1 MTRRRMA
8 FAVAALWLA
17 VLASA
22 VAVVRARGE
31 SRALFVELERLSA
44 ERDRLNISWGQQQI
58 EQSLLSNPSYV
69 EQIAAKRGR
78 MAFPTPAD
86 VRIVAQ

>member
-1 MTRRRMA
+1 VSRGWMLA
-8 FAVAALWLA
+8 AIAALWVA

-44 ERDRLNISWGQQQI
+44 ERDDLNIAWGRQQI
-58 EQSLLSNPSYV
+58 EQSFWSNPVFV
-69 EQIAAKRGR
+69 EQVAAKRGQ
-78 MAFPTPAD
+78 MTFAKPDD
-86 VRIVAQ
+86 VRIVAP

>member
-1 MTRRRMA
+1 LSRRWTLTGLG
-8 FAVAALWLA
+8 VLWVA

-44 ERDRLNISWGQQQI
+44 ERDDLNIAWGRQQI
-58 EQSLLSNPSYV
+58 EQSFWSNPVFV
-69 EQIAAKRGR
+69 EQVAAKRGQ
-78 MAFPTPAD
+78 MTFAKPD
-86 VRIVAQ
+86 EVRIVSQ

>member
-1 MTRRRMA
+1 MTRRWMLVA
-8 FAVAALWLA
+8 IAALWVA

-31 SRALFVELERLSA
+31 ARSLFVELERLSA
-44 ERDRLNISWGQQQI
+44 ERDNLNIIWGRQQI
-58 EQSLLSNPSYV
+58 EQSFWSNPVFV
-69 EQIAAKRGR
+69 EQVAAKRGQ
-78 MAFPTPAD
+78 MTFATPDD

>member
-1 MTRRRMA
+1 MSRRRTA
-8 FAVAALWLA
+8 AAIAALWVA

-44 ERDRLNISWGQQQI
+44 DRDRLNIAWGQQQI
-58 EQSLLSNPSYV
+58 EQSVLSNPPYV
-69 EQIAAKRGR
+69 EQVASKRAQ
-78 MAFPTPAD
+78 MTFPKPDD

>member
-1 MTRRRMA
+1 LSRRWTLA
-8 FAVAALWLA
+8 GLGVLWVA

-44 ERDRLNISWGQQQI
+44 QRDDLNIAWGRQQI
-58 EQSLLSNPSYV
+58 EQSFWSNPVFV
-69 EQIAAKRGR
+69 EQVAAKRGQ
-78 MAFPTPAD
+78 MTFAKPD
-86 VRIVAQ
+86 EVRIVSQ

>member
-1 MTRRRMA
+1 MLAGLAM
-8 FAVAALWLA
+8 LWVA

-31 SRALFVELERLSA
+31 ARALFVELERLSA
-44 ERDRLNISWGQQQI
+44 ERDNLNIVWGRQQI
-58 EQSLLSNPSYV
+58 EQSFWSNPVFV
-69 EQIAAKRGR
+69 EQVATKRGQ
-78 MAFPTPAD
+78 MTFAKPDD

>member
-1 MTRRRMA
+1 MSRRWTLA
-8 FAVAALWLA
+8 GLAVLWVA

-44 ERDRLNISWGQQQI
+44 QRDDLNIAWGRQQI
-58 EQSLLSNPSYV
+58 EQSFWSNPVFV
-69 EQIAAKRGR
+69 EQVAAKRGQ
-78 MAFPTPAD
+78 MTFAKPDD

>member
-1 MTRRRMA
+1 MSRGWMLA
-8 FAVAALWLA
+8 AVAALWVA

-44 ERDRLNISWGQQQI
+44 ERDDLNI
-58 EQSLLSNPSYV
+58 V
-69 EQIAAKRGR
+69 
-78 MAFPTPAD
+78 
-86 VRIVAQ
+86 

>member
-1 MTRRRMA
+1 VSRGWMLA
-8 FAVAALWLA
+8 AVAALWVA

-44 ERDRLNISWGQQQI
+44 ERDDLNIAWGRQQI
-58 EQSLLSNPSYV
+58 EQSFWSNPVFV
-69 EQIAAKRGR
+69 EQVAAKRGQ
-78 MAFPTPAD
+78 MTFAKPDD
-86 VRIVAQ
+86 VRIVAP

>member
-1 MTRRRMA
+1 MLA
-8 FAVAALWLA
+8 GLAALWVA

-31 SRALFVELERLSA
+31 ARALFVELERLSA
-44 ERDRLNISWGQQQI
+44 ARDDLNIVWGRQQI
-58 EQSLLSNPSYV
+58 EQSFWSNPVFV
-69 EQIAAKRGR
+69 EQVASKRGQ
-78 MAFPTPAD
+78 MTFAKPDD